1 MNAQFHESDYA
12 LYYTWQRWWW
22 WRWYQWCL
30 QLAREMIKCSFME
43 EKEERNIWYLRDA
56 DLIISEWNE
65 RAYYINVESFL
76 CLLYIFFPALF
87 SSFLPLLFYY
97 IFPILVNVLFV
108 IILCTKFVNWK
119 YKKIYVCAHV
129 CIYMCILCV
138 YIYIYVCIIYIYMH
152 TCTDICTYICA
163 YFIFFLMLGSQRNF
177 HNCHLL
183 FLWKFR
189 NSQILKWKADNFSIF
204 RFTLIHFFEFHNSF
218 LQESTKIM

>member
-12 LYYTWQRWWW
+12 LYYTWQRWRW

-87 SSFLPLLFYY
+87 SSFLPFLFYY

-138 YIYIYVCIIYIYMH
+138 YIYICYIICISFCFYDETARTSNSKILTVLFLDIVFYVCDLFY
-152 TCTDICTYICA
+152 DICKRGESLYLSNQAGCP
-163 YFIFFLMLGSQRNF
+163 
-177 HNCHLL
+177 
-183 FLWKFR
+183 
-189 NSQILKWKADNFSIF
+189 SIF
-204 RFTLIHFFEFHNSF
+204 IV
-218 LQESTKIM
+218 